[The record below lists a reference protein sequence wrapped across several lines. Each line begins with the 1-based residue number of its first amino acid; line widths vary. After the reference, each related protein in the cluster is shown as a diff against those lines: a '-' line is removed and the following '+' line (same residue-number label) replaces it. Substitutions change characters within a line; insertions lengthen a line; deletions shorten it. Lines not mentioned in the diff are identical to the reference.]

1 MIIIN
6 TIRDDICALALSKLN
21 NDYVHGGFGPDTFD
35 CAGLVWYAYNEIL
48 GIDIFDGGYG
58 ISTTTMI
65 MTSNYGKLTLYKD
78 NKNLELLNRGD
89 IVLLHRQSLKDNEPR
104 VDNKYPGHCGIYL
117 GNNKFV
123 HASGTKKKVLINSFN
138 NEYWYNKLIG
148 SKDIV
153 KQYE

>member
-58 ISTTTMI
+58 ISTTTMMRLEI
-65 MTSNYGKLTLYKD
+65 RPAPPHIFTVMIGKTMDMSGPIRKD
-78 NKNLELLNRGD
+78 RRSPVPLAS
-89 IVLLHRQSLKDNEPR
+89 LHRERMNTTITPIAMAGLLTRLTE
-104 VDNKYPGHCGIYL
+104 
-117 GNNKFV
+117 
-123 HASGTKKKVLINSFN
+123 
-138 NEYWYNKLIG
+138 
-148 SKDIV
+148 
-153 KQYE
+153 